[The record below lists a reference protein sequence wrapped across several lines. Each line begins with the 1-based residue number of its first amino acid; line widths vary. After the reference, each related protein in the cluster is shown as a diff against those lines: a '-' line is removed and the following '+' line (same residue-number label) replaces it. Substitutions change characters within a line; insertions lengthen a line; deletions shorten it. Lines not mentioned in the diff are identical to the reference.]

1 MFIAALFDVHQGMPG
16 EPDLYSFTVI
26 TVPASETVSD
36 IHDRMPAILQTAD
49 EITDWLQ
56 SDNPKRALAC
66 LRSVT
71 DICFYAV
78 SSHVNST
85 RNNDKLCLQPVK
97 LESSALPT
105 AAVTLDKWLPA
116 ASSKLTA
123 AASAS
128 ASAASSAS
136 PPRYQQN
143 PKPPPPSPKRRQ
155 PPPLRDTGL
164 TRWIRASR
172 VKSETEA
179 SSKAEAEEETKPAV
193 KKPRLE

>member
-1 MFIAALFDVHQGMPG
+1 
-16 EPDLYSFTVI
+16 
-26 TVPASETVSD
+26 
-36 IHDRMPAILQTAD
+36 MPAILQTAD